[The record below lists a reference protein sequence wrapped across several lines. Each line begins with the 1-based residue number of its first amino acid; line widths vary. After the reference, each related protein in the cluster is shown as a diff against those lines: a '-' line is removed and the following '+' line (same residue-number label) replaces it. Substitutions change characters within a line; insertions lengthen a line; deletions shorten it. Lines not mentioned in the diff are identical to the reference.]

1 MLWKTQ
7 FLLKFMRVT
16 FLIMVISGLVVVPFV
31 AYQTLFPNTPDDVVM
46 LNVRQRVTDSG
57 PFEVAQQQVAS
68 GQPAKLLLHTQTGT
82 LVVREPNA
90 AFRLLLRL
98 VNAEKGP
105 LPLLVAGAVF
115 ALLVWKIL
123 GDIQPGAPFTAAN
136 VRRLRWLALLLLGS
150 EAYQRAASWGMQQ
163 YLDNLATGPGQLLP
177 NADFG
182 SPLLSSGLAAGIL
195 VLLSIGYQRGVELTE
210 DAELT
215 V

>member
-1 MLWKTQ
+1 MLRKTQ
-7 FLLKFMRVT
+7 FLLQFMRTT

-31 AYQTLFPNTPDDVVM
+31 AYQTLFPNTPADVVM
-46 LNVRQRVTDSG
+46 LNVWQRTTGAEPYD
-57 PFEVAQQQVAS
+57 EAQQQVAS
-68 GQPAKLLLHTQTGT
+68 GQPAKLLLHAQTGT

-90 AFRLLLRL
+90 ACRLLLRL

-105 LPLLVAGAVF
+105 LPLLVAGTVF

-123 GDIQPGAPFTAAN
+123 GDIQPGAPFTATN
-136 VRRLRWLALLLLGS
+136 VRRLRWLALVLLGC

-163 YLDNLATGPGQLLP
+163 YLDNLTSIPGHLLP

-195 VLLSIGYQRGVELTE
+195 VLLSIGYQRGVELAE